1 MLSRDNQQQTPSPF
15 SMEGLGQPIRQQHQQ
30 QPVPAAI
37 PERNKGRGFRRSGN
51 ACEVAAGAS
60 LNSAIIFLF
69 HLLQVHPL
77 GLVVALGVSHFYF
90 LGTAFGE
97 GRDRLLANCMTGA
110 SAGVASISALNEPI
124 GEWIEARQSES
135 AAEEQLQAWY
145 SPQSSLI
152 IGGHSALI
160 LFGVA
165 GIALVAI
172 GSQGKQNSNRRRS

>member
-1 MLSRDNQQQTPSPF
+1 
-15 SMEGLGQPIRQQHQQ
+15 
-30 QPVPAAI
+30 
-37 PERNKGRGFRRSGN
+37 
-51 ACEVAAGAS
+51 
-60 LNSAIIFLF
+60 
-69 HLLQVHPL
+69 
-77 GLVVALGVSHFYF
+77 
-90 LGTAFGE
+90 
-97 GRDRLLANCMTGA
+97 MTGA